1 MIRKNWIRKIKRQK
15 NVGFSRFDYLRLEK
29 NERVSPLHQEL
40 FEQIRQE
47 LRHEHLTAYP
57 EVYTLYGNI
66 SDYVGCN
73 EDKIV
78 ITAGADGGIKNCFDL
93 FVQPGDKVITLN
105 PTFAMVD
112 VYCKLFDACQISIEY
127 DSNLKLNEDKLE
139 ESIDESVSLIIIANP
154 NSPTGNTL
162 SKKRLTRII
171 EKSAEYSVPVLI
183 DEAYHGF
190 CRHTF
195 VEQTNHFPNLII
207 SRTFSKAMGLAGCR
221 IGFLVSSA
229 DLASQLYKF
238 RPMYEVNSFGILAAS
253 KVLEK
258 YEYVRAYCDEVE
270 KSKQQMSLEAKKLKI
285 PYISTETNFL
295 HFDFAEHKE
304 QVKNNLL
311 SQDILVE
318 GEMNIPGLEKY
329 LRITIG
335 PLSFMQPVFDEMYAF
350 K

>member
-1 MIRKNWIRKIKRQK
+1 MTRKKWISKIERQK
-15 NVGFSRFDYLRLEK
+15 NSAFCRFDYLRLDK
-29 NERVSPLHQEL
+29 NERVSPLPQEL
-40 FEQIRQE
+40 FEQIHQQ
-47 LRHEHLTAYP
+47 LRYEHLTTYP
-57 EVYTLYGNI
+57 EVSPLYEKI

-127 DSNLKLNEDKLE
+127 DSNLKLNEEKLE

-162 SKKRLTRII
+162 PKKRLTRII

-190 CRHTF
+190 CWHTF

-229 DLASQLYKF
+229 DLSRQLYKF
-238 RPMYEVNSFGILAAS
+238 RPMYEVNSFGILAAC

-270 KSKQQMSLEAKKLKI
+270 KSKQQMS
-285 PYISTETNFL
+285 
-295 HFDFAEHKE
+295 
-304 QVKNNLL
+304 
-311 SQDILVE
+311 
-318 GEMNIPGLEKY
+318 
-329 LRITIG
+329 
-335 PLSFMQPVFDEMYAF
+335 
-350 K
+350 